1 MQALV
6 SKEFNMRLDEFY
18 NPEKDRSASRSID
31 DVRKT
36 KLTLETLNKLRKYR
50 EIKKSETIEQKKF
63 ASLMYA
69 KQAQADTGGF

>member
-1 MQALV
+1 
-6 SKEFNMRLDEFY
+6 MRLDELY

-50 EIKKSETIEQKKF
+50 EIKKSEQIEQKKF

-69 KQAQADTGGF
+69 KNPQADQGGF

>member
-1 MQALV
+1 
-6 SKEFNMRLDEFY
+6 MRLDEFY
-18 NPEKDRSASRSID
+18 NPEKDRSASRKID

-50 EIKKSETIEQKKF
+50 EIKKSEQIEQKKF

-69 KQAQADTGGF
+69 KQPQGDTGGF

>member
-1 MQALV
+1 
-6 SKEFNMRLDEFY
+6 MRFDELY
-18 NPEKDRSASRSID
+18 NPEKDRSARRKID

-50 EIKKSETIEQKKF
+50 EIKKSEQIEQKKF

-69 KQAQADTGGF
+69 KQPQADAGF